1 MEHMLREKKMWGHVY
16 GTVAAPRFVL
26 TLGAGVTRATSVVP
40 AIVAA
45 MGVAVLRIAAIAA
58 NARVTQVQVDA
69 SRVTHDQYAVN
80 EVKANTMILLTLEH
94 TDVMTLL
101 AFP

>member
-45 MGVAVLRIAAIAA
+45 MGVAIVLGIGVVRA
-58 NARVTQVQVDA
+58 NA
-69 SRVTHDQYAVN
+69 THVA
-80 EVKANTMILLTLEH
+80 
-94 TDVMTLL
+94 
-101 AFP
+101 